1 MPLTRPTRWATRP
14 QASAPVAAAP
24 GGGGEAPLLASYLQ
38 GSTRIDR
45 AVLVRAALPAQGE
58 GGRGVGPEELP
69 VADVRLALPPVV
81 AGTVLSRRRET
92 GETSPQSQEAPI
104 LTLVDEVRDFWDAD
118 AGTYDQDPGHHPVSP
133 LERSVWRGSLE
144 RLLPAA
150 PASVLDVGA
159 GTGFLSLL
167 ASELGYRVTAVD
179 LSSRMLG
186 QLRTKADQEHL
197 TVETVEADA
206 ASVPPGPF
214 DAVMSRHLLWT
225 LLEPLAAL
233 RAWHEA
239 APQGRLVLVESL
251 WGDPGSAVDR
261 VRHWAHQGLARAR
274 RTPSAHHASY
284 APELRAALPL
294 GQGTTPETLLQ
305 LVSAAGWSSPR
316 LHKLTDIDWA
326 ARRGLPWPER
336 ALGGIPRFAVVAG
349 T

>member
-1 MPLTRPTRWATRP
+1 M
-14 QASAPVAAAP
+14 
-24 GGGGEAPLLASYLQ
+24 
-38 GSTRIDR
+38 R
-45 AVLVRAALPAQGE
+45 A
-58 GGRGVGPEELP
+58 GRGVGPEELP

-81 AGTVLSRRRET
+81 AGTVPSRRRET

-133 LERSVWRGSLE
+133 LERSAWRGSLE
-144 RLLPAA
+144 RLLPTA

-206 ASVPPGPF
+206 ASVPSGPF

-239 APQGRLVLVESL
+239 APQGRLLLVESL
-251 WGDPGSAVDR
+251 WADPGSAVDR